1 MAQAP
6 AMPRIIGISRFS
18 SADKSASHVKAANTA
33 LNIITIVGV
42 EGFEP
47 PKSTTPDLQSGADRH
62 LCSTPEHQLPKKF
75 DVCRYLV
82 AHRPPCRHIST
93 SALLKITDS
102 LR

>member
-1 MAQAP
+1 MLMPSIIRPSFDSSEAQRAIQAP
-6 AMPRIIGISRFS
+6 IAKIIEN
-18 SADKSASHVKAANTA
+18 NT
-33 LNIITIVGV
+33 IIVGV

-93 SALLKITDS
+93 ST
-102 LR
+102 